1 MQINETPTTGP
12 SCAGGSSSWQTES
25 VLLGGPTPTPAPR
38 SQPKAMTVLEIPSF
52 GKKSQ
57 KWLSF
62 ITHPWSFLMSPS
74 QNSTWRSSCHIR
86 RRKFP
91 LSHQLIPAQAI
102 FRLLLLVLG
111 LSSQSC
117 SRRIRAALWAP
128 GGIAVGAR
136 QQQGDSIPST
146 WESPGSEINRTER
159 EELC

>member
-1 MQINETPTTGP
+1 MKPPPLVPAAQEAAVPGRLSLCSWVAPHTPQP
-12 SCAGGSSSWQTES
+12 PD
-25 VLLGGPTPTPAPR
+25 PT
-38 SQPKAMTVLEIPSF
+38 PKAMTVLEIPSF
-52 GKKSQ
+52 GKKPQ

-117 SRRIRAALWAP
+117 SSGLQGELLW
-128 GGIAVGAR
+128 
-136 QQQGDSIPST
+136 
-146 WESPGSEINRTER
+146 EPGSNRVTPSLPPGR
-159 EELC
+159 AQGLR